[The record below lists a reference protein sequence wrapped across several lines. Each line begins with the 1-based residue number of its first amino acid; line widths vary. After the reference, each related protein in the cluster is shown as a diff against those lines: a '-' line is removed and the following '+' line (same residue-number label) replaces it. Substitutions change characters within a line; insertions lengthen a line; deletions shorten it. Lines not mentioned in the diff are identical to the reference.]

1 MPCSLQAC
9 KTPINKGRSLEWVKT
24 DSSSSKAFLLPITAF
39 RSSSMHGLLD
49 DYSGFLGHWDS
60 SPLPP
65 AALSDPHIQAPS
77 GICRTPCNMVL
88 LLFQSGRRK
97 LGFRT
102 WGNVPKLTQL
112 GVDFTTSLN
121 PLNFAKSQIPN
132 KGGNTSETA
141 FSRHFVNHSNALNV
155 CQSSFLY

>member
-1 MPCSLQAC
+1 MICLAVCRHAKYQWR
-9 KTPINKGRSLEWVKT
+9 KKGRFLEWVKT
-24 DSSSSKAFLLPITAF
+24 GSSFSTAFPLLITAF
-39 RSSSMHGLLD
+39 RSPSMHGLLD
-49 DYSGFLGHWDS
+49 DYSGFLGHCES

-65 AALSDPHIQAPS
+65 AALNDPHTQAPS
-77 GICRTPCNMVL
+77 GIAECPCNMVL

-102 WGNVPKLTQL
+102 WGNVPTLTQL

-132 KGGNTSETA
+132 NGGSSSETV
-141 FSRHFVNHSNALNV
+141 FPCHFVKNTLMH
-155 CQSSFLY
+155 